1 MSKILWSMLIG
12 FIEGIIIWHC
22 VLYPVIL
29 KKKCIEL
36 LQYLVLEYRINVDTL
51 HKKPHESYRKYYRR
65 LYLLSYQLS
74 VLSAF

>member
-1 MSKILWSMLIG
+1 MSKILWSMFIG
-12 FIEGIIIWHC
+12 FIEGIVIWNC

-36 LQYLVLEYRINVDTL
+36 LQYLVLEYRINVDIL
-51 HKKPHESYRKYYRR
+51 QKKPHESYRKYYRR
-65 LYLLSYQLS
+65 LYILYLQTS